1 MSKIVGPKNATA
13 EPSELYLY
21 SMTPLIRYQHM
32 PDAVVRPKVTEQVSA
47 LLKLVNEKN
56 IPVTPRGAGSNMA
69 GGAVPIKGGLVL
81 DMSSMDKIL
90 EIDLNN
96 HCVVVQPGVVLAVLN
111 EELRKHGFFFP
122 PDPSSNKVCTLGGL
136 VAVGGGGAHAVKYST
151 VREYVLGLTVVLSNG
166 NVIKTG
172 GKTIKRATGYNLTQL
187 FIGSE
192 GTLGVITE
200 IILKVI
206 PLPETRSVIK
216 TAFNDLEVA
225 ARAVNVI
232 FKNGI
237 IPAALE
243 ILDNSAIKAVNK
255 YKPQINL
262 PEVNVML
269 LIEVDG
275 SKDDVRR
282 QAQAI
287 SQICLSHGAV
297 DVEWSDNEMKCAELW
312 EGRNVVGVAASR
324 LIETYSR
331 VYEGEDITVPISK
344 VADAVRGIKK
354 ISEKHNIP
362 IVIFGHI
369 GDGNLHPAILIDK
382 KKNEHWKLLDKVIDE
397 IHELALD
404 LGGTVSGEHGIGI
417 LRAKYME
424 RENGPIAMDIMRK
437 IKKVF
442 DPKGIMNPG
451 KLDLEA

>member
-1 MSKIVGPKNATA
+1 
-13 EPSELYLY
+13 
-21 SMTPLIRYQHM
+21 M

-362 IVIFGHI
+362 VVIFGHI

>member
-1 MSKIVGPKNATA
+1 
-13 EPSELYLY
+13 
-21 SMTPLIRYQHM
+21 M